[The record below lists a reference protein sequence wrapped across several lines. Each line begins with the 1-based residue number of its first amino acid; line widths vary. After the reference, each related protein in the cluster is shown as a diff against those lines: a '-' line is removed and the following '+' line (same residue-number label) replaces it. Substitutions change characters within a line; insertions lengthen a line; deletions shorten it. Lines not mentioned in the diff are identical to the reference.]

1 MPKRMWSTT
10 ETPMAVSARGQQD
23 SGIFPARRPSSS
35 TNLLWARS
43 TGVAVTVKALP
54 VPAAGDPW
62 HTEHSELCS
71 QSESVLP
78 PQEGHTRR
86 GPEQELGKTPR
97 GLGSGSIALADSVG
111 VRNRRLGRIVS
122 GSEIAP
128 RARSACQ
135 SVSSELQNAFNVRIL
150 NASKHSGPQP
160 EKFLPLEDASFPT
173 SSQCPQTQLPGDSG
187 EGETVVTVCKDLRLR
202 RDTRDL
208 SLWLWPVFLALVTLR
223 HS

>member
-1 MPKRMWSTT
+1 M
-10 ETPMAVSARGQQD
+10 VSKIAASFQ
-23 SGIFPARRPSSS
+23 PADLHPAQTSCGPGALGSRSQSRPF
-35 TNLLWARS
+35 LCQ
-43 TGVAVTVKALP
+43 LP
-54 VPAAGDPW
+54 VTPGTPS
-62 HTEHSELCS
+62 TVNSVRS
-71 QSESVLP
+71 QSLYCLP
-78 PQEGHTRR
+78 RR
-86 GPEQELGKTPR
+86 ATLDVGLNKSYGKTPR